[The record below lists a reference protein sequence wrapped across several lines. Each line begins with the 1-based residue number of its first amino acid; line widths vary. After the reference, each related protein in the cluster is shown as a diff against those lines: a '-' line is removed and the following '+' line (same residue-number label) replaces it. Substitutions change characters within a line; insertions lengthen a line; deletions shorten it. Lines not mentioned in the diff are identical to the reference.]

1 MQLLFLGIFI
11 GFILDRYVFV
21 CFDMFLDVLQQK
33 LTQAATASQLVSQS
47 MAYEFARLYP
57 ESLKQQQEI
66 CQTNAVGFDLSSNY
80 EDYYDENNE
89 YEI

>member
-1 MQLLFLGIFI
+1 MQLLFLGVFI

-33 LTQAATASQLVSQS
+33 LTQVATASQLVSQS

-66 CQTNAVGFDLSSNY
+66 CQTNAVGFDLSSAY
-80 EDYYDENNE
+80 DDYYDEH
-89 YEI
+89 EIQE